1 MTRELGR
8 VDTELGHRL
17 RPVLLE
23 HSRPDIV
30 TTANSRPVIVAA
42 SGVILPR
49 HHKAAA
55 HQADHRGVILTA
67 RELNRVDTKLIPN
80 FRTRRIV
87 ALTVDVRVLPT
98 IMTAATVILPGHH
111 KAATF
116 QARHRWRLLS
126 SRFIGINQE
135 LPTRRSSI
143 GTIALSKNIVT
154 GSATMITALIITPGH
169 HKASILER
177 TNRWIIL
184 MARHVG
190 VYTELPG
197 RSLLVCPQVNLIIP
211 TTVGRRHHHRHRGRL
226 VDRTDQPRTN
236 LRKRVTQLDPVTRRR
251 PVHRHRV
258 HVTRLDRS
266 RQRDH
271 VHLARL
277 APLTNHH
284 DIVAASQF
292 NPLHILNTDAVRT
305 RSQRQLV
312 FASSKSGHQPILRR
326 RET

>member
-1 MTRELGR
+1 MGR
-8 VDTELGHRL
+8 VDTKLGHRL
-17 RPVLLE
+17 CPVRLE
-23 HSRPDIV
+23 HTGPDIV
-30 TTANSRPVIVAA
+30 TIANTRPVIM
-42 SGVILPR
+42 
-49 HHKAAA
+49 AAA
-55 HQADHRGVILTA
+55 LIITPCNNKTTLLKRDYRRIVLLT
-67 RELNRVDTKLIPN
+67 RELNRVDTKLGKRLRPVCSKHA
-80 FRTRRIV
+80 RP
-87 ALTVDVRVLPT
+87 DVP
-98 IMTAATVILPGHH
+98 TAAAIVTAGILPSHNE
-111 KAATF
+111 AAILEP
-116 QARHRWRLLS
+116 RHRWHLLRGTDIS
-126 SRFIGINQE
+126 IDEELTPHCRTIG
-135 LPTRRSSI
+135 P
-143 GTIALSKNIVT
+143 IALSKNIVT
-154 GSATMITALIITPGH
+154 GSATMRTARIISPGH

-184 MARHVG
+184 LARHVG

-211 TTVGRRHHHRHRGRL
+211 TTVGRRHHNRHRRRL

-236 LRKRVTQLDPVTRRR
+236 LRKRVTRLDPVTRRR

-266 RQRDH
+266 RQCDH

-284 DIVAASQF
+284 DIVASSKI
-292 NPLHILNTDAVRT
+292 NRLHILNADAVRT
-305 RSQRQLV
+305 RTQRQLV